1 MPWRPGNTSKYRA
14 NHAAEF
20 EIDGEIFTI
29 QNCRLFAETVN
40 KPADII
46 DAILRTFDNRFIR
59 VTTVPEGS
67 VAGHPETR
75 QGWYVASFIEVYDAH
90 LLRGELGRPV
100 RAAVPEPA
108 GRSQ

>member
-1 MPWRPGNTSKYRA
+1 MATRKHIEVSG

-29 QNCRLFAETVN
+29 ENCRLFAETVN
-40 KPADII
+40 KPADVI
-46 DAILRTFDNRFIR
+46 DAVLRTFDDRFIR

-67 VAGHPETR
+67 VTGHPETR

-90 LLRGELGRPV
+90 LLRESW
-100 RAAVPEPA
+100 AVLSEQPSQHQPA
-108 GRSQ
+108 DLADL